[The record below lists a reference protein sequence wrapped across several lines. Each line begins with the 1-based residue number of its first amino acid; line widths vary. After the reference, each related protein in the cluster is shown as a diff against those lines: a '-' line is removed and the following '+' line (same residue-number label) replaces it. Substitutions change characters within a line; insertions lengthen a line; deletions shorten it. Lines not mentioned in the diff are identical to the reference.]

1 MPEDIALKFHEEI
14 NKFEEAKNM
23 PYITTAERIGMQK
36 GEQMGMLKGKLE
48 GKLETAAN
56 LLEIGIDIKTI
67 AKATG
72 LTEKEIKNLKQPKK
86 AA

>member
-1 MPEDIALKFHEEI
+1 
-14 NKFEEAKNM
+14 M
-23 PYITTAERIGMQK
+23 PYVTTAERIGMQ
-36 GEQMGMLKGKLE
+36 KGKLE

-56 LLEIGIDIKTI
+56 LLAIGIDIKTI

-72 LTEKEIKNLKQPKK
+72 LTEKEITNIKKHPKK

>member
-1 MPEDIALKFHEEI
+1 
-14 NKFEEAKNM
+14 M

-36 GEQMGMLKGKLE
+36 GEQIGMLK

-56 LLEIGIDIKTI
+56 LLAIGIDIKTI

>member
-1 MPEDIALKFHEEI
+1 ML
-14 NKFEEAKNM
+14 
-23 PYITTAERIGMQK
+23 K
-36 GEQMGMLKGKLE
+36 GEQIGMLK

-56 LLEIGIDIKTI
+56 LLAIGIDIKTI

-72 LTEKEIKNLKQPKK
+72 LTEKEITNIKKQPKK